1 MSFLVPFTPEIR
13 VNTYTTDDQD
23 DPRIAALPDGG
34 YLVVWESFGP
44 TGVDNSVY
52 LQRYDADGNAVGGNV
67 LVNTSNTISQ
77 SNPRVE
83 ILRDGEWVV
92 TWNTWNS
99 VDENTEVVA
108 RIFNADG
115 TPKGPQFQINSF
127 TTGAQDSAEIAPMK
141 TGGFMIAW
149 VSEGQ
154 DGDGLGIRA
163 QRFDSSGTKI
173 GAEIAVNTVTA
184 GKQYAAKITALKN
197 GDFVVT
203 WQQPEYDGQGNK
215 TATSSFAQL
224 IASDGS
230 KIGTQFA
237 VLDLPD
243 SDEGAWD
250 VATLKN
256 GSFVVVGWG
265 KEIPG
270 GKVSAVGQV
279 FSKTGVPLGDVVVQG
294 ADVGHVHNTRIAAL
308 PDGGFVIV
316 TVHEYYNATQQ
327 YDEYDVY
334 LTRFDAAG
342 KIVGDSVLISE
353 SAGDGNW
360 DWEPDVAVL
369 ESGAI
374 AVTWTDWFVDG
385 DSNGVVTRV
394 FEAKHVGT
402 NGADTLGGTAQGDD
416 MYGRDGKDVLRGYK
430 GKDKLSG
437 DRGFDR
443 LEGGLG
449 NDTLNGG
456 AGNDTLSG
464 QDGKDRLL
472 GGKGNDV
479 LLGGKGWDQLLGG
492 NGKDVLKGGLGNDT
506 LNGGGGADDFHFNHG
521 KDVVTAFQN
530 NIDELY
536 LDETALGL
544 SGQTAA
550 DVVALG
556 QVVGGNAV
564 FDFGGG
570 NILTV
575 KGVTNLNIFLDDI
588 IIG

>member
-1 MSFLVPFTPEIR
+1 MNYLSPFTPETR

-34 YLVVWESFGP
+34 YIIVWESFGP
-44 TGVDNSVY
+44 TGVGNSIYV
-52 LQRYDADGNAVGGNV
+52 QRYDADGNAVGGNV

-77 SNPRVE
+77 SNPRVDV
-83 ILRDGEWVV
+83 LRDGEWVV
-92 TWNTWNS
+92 TWNTW
-99 VDENTEVVA
+99 DGGDAATEVVA
-108 RIFNADG
+108 RVFNADG
-115 TPKGPQFQINSF
+115 TPKGAQFQINSF
-127 TTGAQDSAEIAPMK
+127 TTGEQHSPEIAPMK
-141 TGGFMIAW
+141 TGGFVVVW
-149 VSEGQ
+149 TSDGQ
-154 DGDGLGIRA
+154 DGDDVGIRA
-163 QRFDSSGTKI
+163 QRFDSSGVKI
-173 GAEIAVNTVTA
+173 GSEIGVNTTTA
-184 GKQYAAKITALKN
+184 GKQYAPKIAALKN

-203 WQQPEYDGQGNK
+203 WQNPLYDNGGNR
-215 TATSSFAQL
+215 TGTETFAQL
-224 IASDGS
+224 LASDGS
-230 KIGTQFA
+230 KIGGEIQ

-243 SDEGAWD
+243 ADEGAWD
-250 VATLKN
+250 VATLKD
-256 GSFVVVGWG
+256 GKFVVVGWS
-265 KEIPG
+265 KDALS

-279 FSKTGVPLGDVVVQG
+279 FSKTGVPIGDVVEQG
-294 ADVGHVHNTRIAAL
+294 AVVGHVHNTRIAAL

-316 TVHEYYNATQQ
+316 TEYEYYNATESR
-327 YDEYDVY
+327 DEYDAHI
-334 LTRFDAAG
+334 TRFDAAG
-342 KIVGDSVLISE
+342 KIVGDPVFLSDSN
-353 SAGDGNW
+353 GDGNW
-360 DWEPDVAVL
+360 DWQPDVTVL
-369 ESGAI
+369 KNGAI
-374 AVTWTDWFVDG
+374 AVTWTDWGEDG
-385 DSNGVVTRV
+385 SENGVLTRIY
-394 FEAKHVGT
+394 EAKYVGT

-437 DRGFDR
+437 DKGFDR
-443 LEGGLG
+443 LEGGFG

-544 SGQTAA
+544 TGQSAA